1 MSQPRPRATMSDVAR
16 LAGVSIKTVSRVYAE
31 PGAVA
36 PSTAARVL
44 DAARSLHFSANR
56 LARDLRRGAVSHTV
70 GFVTPEPTNPFY
82 VHVAAGIGQVCAE
95 QGLTMMIASSAGSG
109 GETEVID
116 ALVAQRVRAVLLV
129 PSLDDYSH
137 LDQERH
143 LGTAVVAIDRP
154 TPNLLADSVL
164 LDNAQGGRDAARIL
178 LEHGHTKIGY
188 LCNPRSVFTQEQRIT
203 AYRQAVREATGESTD
218 RWERSSDDPRAP
230 LDALVASLLDSDD
243 PPTAVIGGNNRATAA
258 ILRHL
263 TRRRLDLAVIGI
275 DDFEFADLFDVSVI
289 THDAE
294 EMGRVAARL
303 AIARM
308 ADPTGPPEHRLL
320 PLTYIP
326 RGSGERP
333 VVGTPATATR

>member
-1 MSQPRPRATMSDVAR
+1 MSDVAR
-16 LAGVSIKTVSRVYAE
+16 LAGVSAKTVSRVYTE
-31 PGAVA
+31 PGSVA
-36 PSTAARVL
+36 PDTTSKVM
-44 DAARSLHFSANR
+44 DAARRLHFTPNR

-95 QGLTMMIASSAGSG
+95 QGLTMMIASSADAGS
-109 GETEVID
+109 ETDVID
-116 ALVAQRVRAVLLV
+116 TLVAQRVRAILLV
-129 PSLDDYSH
+129 PSLDDYAH

-143 LGTAVVAIDRP
+143 LGTAIVAIDRP

-164 LDNAQGGRDAARIL
+164 LDNAQGGRDATRIL

-188 LCNPRSVFTQEQRIT
+188 VCNPRSVFTQEQRVA
-203 AYRQAVREATGESTD
+203 AYRQTVREATGGSTTP
-218 RWERSSDDPRAP
+218 WERTSDDPHTP
-230 LDALVASLLDSDD
+230 LDDLVSSLLDGDD
-243 PPTAVIGGNNRATAA
+243 PPTAIIGGNNRATAA
-258 ILRHL
+258 IIRQL
-263 TRRRLDLAVIGI
+263 TRRRLDLAVVGV

-303 AIARM
+303 AIHRM
-308 ADPTGPPEHRLL
+308 SEPTGAPEHRLL

-326 RGSGERP
+326 RGSGERAAP
-333 VVGTPATATR
+333 PGAAPGGPPTGTH